1 LVALILLLCA
11 AVLLYAWLTFFNRD
25 PGFARYILIAAVIVV
40 FVVLVIVG
48 LGFAGIVLSLLS
60 SRSFRLLDSPVN
72 FTVSLLYPMVL
83 WLGQRFRIAQ
93 ERIQSSFVE
102 VNNQLV
108 RARRGGRLPPDCL
121 LVLLPHCLQ
130 HIECP
135 RRITATTDNCSRCGR
150 CPVGDMLALCER
162 NGVHLRVT
170 TGGTLAR
177 EAVKTLRPK
186 AVVAVACERD
196 LTSGILDCLG
206 LPVIGVTNGR
216 PHGPC
221 HNTTIDLKA
230 VEKAIRFFI

>member
-1 LVALILLLCA
+1 MALILLLCA

-60 SRSFRLLDSPVN
+60 SRSFRLLDSSVN

-108 RARRGGRLPPDCL
+108 RARRGDACRL
-121 LVLLPHCLQ
+121 
-130 HIECP
+130 
-135 RRITATTDNCSRCGR
+135 TACWCFYRTVCSIANAHG
-150 CPVGDMLALCER
+150 A
-162 NGVHLRVT
+162 
-170 TGGTLAR
+170 
-177 EAVKTLRPK
+177 LRPLLIIVAA
-186 AVVAVACERD
+186 AVVAR
-196 LTSGILDCLG
+196 
-206 LPVIGVTNGR
+206 
-216 PHGPC
+216 
-221 HNTTIDLKA
+221 
-230 VEKAIRFFI
+230 